1 MALSLASL
9 KLKILNILQKETSY
23 QGFYTDSKLDQAVN
37 ESMDYIA
44 ARAMHEMGNGWFQ
57 EIAYIT
63 TVAATS
69 GYTLPTGT
77 CMVREVRYL
86 SGDLYVPIRPIE
98 AVDESWTLTDTQVVF
113 PWRYELIGSQ
123 IVFNPVPSI
132 VGTNYLQLKITKFP
146 TALVA
151 GGDTLSAQFTNAL
164 EWYLI
169 YRSASLL
176 VMSVGNANPEWAQK
190 EAEWYRVFES
200 MITAR
205 IKKPKYIKDF
215 RF

>member
-9 KLKILNILQKETSY
+9 KLKVLNILQKETSY
-23 QGFYTDSKLDQAVN
+23 QGFYTDSKLDQAIN

-57 EIAYIT
+57 ELAYVT
-63 TVAATS
+63 TVAGTS
-69 GYTLPTGT
+69 AYTLPTGT

-86 SGDLYVPIRPIE
+86 SGDVYVPLRPIE
-98 AVDESWTLTDTQVVF
+98 AVDEGWTANTSMVGF
-113 PWRYELIGSQ
+113 PSRYELIGAQ

-132 VGTNYLQLKITKFP
+132 VGTNFLQLKITKFP

-151 GGDTLSAQFTNAL
+151 GVDTLSTQFTNSL

-205 IKKPKYIKDF
+205 IKKPKYVKEF